1 MEFQKIQL
9 TKQNTLNVTY
19 KNADGDVI
27 QFTGANIVHKDLRD
41 AMNAL
46 VPHLAII
53 TEQREAYGRTLKEV
67 QGDRITDEG
76 DSSVFKRFSIESISL
91 GNKEQEVSVSGQRIL
106 LKTGIVNLTT
116 PRIDLED
123 SDQYEY
129 NNELALDL
137 DAVKYEAKAY
147 IEERKW
153 GVKEAS
159 IDFRDIDPF
168 NGVQADEVPITDE
181 QPLSVRLMLRGIL
194 RRIIKGLLL

>member
-1 MEFQKIQL
+1 MEFSKIQL

-67 QGDRITDEG
+67 QGDRITDDG
-76 DSSVFKRFSIESISL
+76 QDSVFKRFSIESISFA
-91 GNKEQEVSVSGQRIL
+91 NKEQEVSISGQRIL
-106 LKTGIVNLTT
+106 IKIGIVSLTT
-116 PRIDLED
+116 PKIDVED

-129 NNELALDL
+129 NNDL
-137 DAVKYEAKAY
+137 GIDLEAVKFEAKAY

-181 QPLSVRLMLRGIL
+181 QPQPKKRG
-194 RRIIKGLLL
+194 RKPKKVA

>member
-53 TEQREAYGRTLKEV
+53 TEQREAYGRTLKDV
-67 QGDRITDEG
+67 QSDRITDDG
-76 DSSVFKRFSIESISL
+76 QDSVFKRFSIESISFA
-91 GNKEQEVSVSGQRIL
+91 NKEQEVSITGQRIL
-106 LKTGIVNLTT
+106 IKTGIVSLTT
-116 PRIDLED
+116 PKIDVED
-123 SDQYEY
+123 DQYEY
-129 NNELALDL
+129 NNDL
-137 DAVKYEAKAY
+137 GIDLEAVKFEAKAY

-181 QPLSVRLMLRGIL
+181 QPQPKKRG
-194 RRIIKGLLL
+194 RKPKKVA

>member
-1 MEFQKIQL
+1 MEFTKIQL
-9 TKQNTLNVTY
+9 TKQGTLTATY

-27 QFTGANIVHKDLRD
+27 QFVGANIVHKDLKD

-53 TEQREAYGRTLKEV
+53 TEQREAYGRSLKDV

-76 DSSVFKRFSIESISL
+76 DNSVFKRFSIETISL
-91 GNKEQEVSVSGQRIL
+91 GNKEQEVSITGQRIL
-106 LKTGIVNLTT
+106 IKTGIVSLTT
-116 PRIDLED
+116 PKIDLED
-123 SDQYEY
+123 ADQYDY
-129 NNELALDL
+129 NDALSL
-137 DAVKYEAKAY
+137 DIEAVKFEAKAY

-168 NGVQADEVPITDE
+168 EGVSADEVPTDE
-181 QPLSVRLMLRGIL
+181 QPAPKKRG
-194 RRIIKGLLL
+194 RKPKKVA

>member
-53 TEQREAYGRTLKEV
+53 TEQREAYGRTLKDV
-67 QGDRITDEG
+67 QSDRITDDG
-76 DSSVFKRFSIESISL
+76 QDSVFKRFSIESISFA
-91 GNKEQEVSVSGQRIL
+91 NKEQEVSITGQRIL
-106 LKTGIVNLTT
+106 IKTGIVSLTT
-116 PRIDLED
+116 PKIDVED

-129 NNELALDL
+129 NNDL
-137 DAVKYEAKAY
+137 GIDLEAVKFEAKAY

-181 QPLSVRLMLRGIL
+181 QPQPKKRG
-194 RRIIKGLLL
+194 RKPKKVA

>member
-1 MEFQKIQL
+1 MEFTKIQL
-9 TKQNTLNVTY
+9 TKQNTLTATY
-19 KNADGDVI
+19 KNDDGDVI
-27 QFTGANIVHKDLRD
+27 QFVGANIVHKDLKD

-53 TEQREAYGRTLKEV
+53 TEQREAYGRTLKDV

-76 DSSVFKRFSIESISL
+76 QDSVFKRFSIETISL
-91 GNKEQEVSVSGQRIL
+91 ANKEQEVSISGQRIL
-106 LKTGIVNLTT
+106 IKTGIVNLTT
-116 PRIDLED
+116 PKIDLED

-129 NNELALDL
+129 NDALSLDL
-137 DAVKYEAKAY
+137 EAVKYEAKAY

-168 NGVQADEVPITDE
+168 NGVSADEVPTDE
-181 QPLSVRLMLRGIL
+181 QPQPKKRG
-194 RRIIKGLLL
+194 RKPKKAA